1 MQQQST
7 LRISKTIEVD
17 NPLTLNEWTEKYKFG
32 SRVQR
37 KQLDVDMYK
46 RGEYDFQKLV
56 NLINYGANRPVWY
69 RRILKAITA

>member
-1 MQQQST
+1 MKGQ
-7 LRISKTIEVD
+7 LRIAKTTEVD

-56 NLINYGANRPVWY
+56 NVIKYGANKPTWY
-69 RRILKAITA
+69 LRILKTITA

>member
-1 MQQQST
+1 MQEQST
-7 LRISKTIEVD
+7 LRISKTVEVE

-56 NLINYGANRPVWY
+56 NLINYGANKPVWY
-69 RRILKAITA
+69 LRIFKAITA

>member
-1 MQQQST
+1 MQEKLA
-7 LRISKTIEVD
+7 LRISKTTEVE

-32 SRVQR
+32 SRVLR

-56 NLINYGANRPVWY
+56 NLINYGANKSTWY
-69 RRILKAITA
+69 HRILKTITA